1 MPEAYANLQP
11 MQMRL
16 QTQPDE
22 AGAAH
27 GSRAFRPPPEIYFV
41 VSALFHYIGPAFAVL
56 LFAHVAPLGVAWL
69 RIAAAAAVFSMW
81 QRPWRLFRRLDGA
94 HRRYVVLLGLV
105 LAAMNSVFYLALEK
119 LPLATVGAIEF
130 LGVIG
135 LAAAGARTLR
145 NGFALLLAVAGVY
158 LLTDVRIEGAP
169 LAYVFAFANC
179 GLFMLYVVL
188 GHRLAAAGGATG
200 IERLSAAMLVAAL
213 VALPLGIGDAAPAFL
228 DPLLLGAGIGVG
240 VCSSVIPYVLDQL
253 AMARLSRA
261 SFALMLTLLPAT
273 ATVVGML
280 MLAQFPTSLEFAGIG
295 LVLAGIALHRSA
307 RSGTR

>member
-1 MPEAYANLQP
+1 MSAE
-11 MQMRL
+11 L
-16 QTQPDE
+16 QT
-22 AGAAH
+22 
-27 GSRAFRPPPEIYFV
+27 GSRGTPATHRARAFRPPPEAYFV
-41 VSALFHYIGPAFAVL
+41 VSALFHYLGPAFAVL
-56 LFAHVAPLGVAWL
+56 LFARVAPLGVAWL
-69 RIAAAAAVFSMW
+69 RIAAAAAIFAMW
-81 QRPWRLFRRLDGA
+81 QRPWRLFRRLDRT

-105 LAAMNSVFYLALEK
+105 LAAMNSVFYLALER

-130 LGVIG
+130 LGVIA

-145 NGFALLLAVAGVY
+145 NGLALLLAVAGVY

-169 LAYVFAFANC
+169 LAYVFAFTNC

-213 VALPLGIGDAAPAFL
+213 VALPLGIADAAPAFR

-240 VCSSVIPYVLDQL
+240 ICSSVIPYVLDQL
-253 AMARLSRA
+253 AMARLARA

-273 ATVVGML
+273 ATVVGVL
-280 MLAQFPTSLEFAGIG
+280 LLGQVPTSLELAGIG
-295 LVLAGIALHRSA
+295 LVLVGIAVHRSTNA
-307 RSGTR
+307 IER